1 MTGHTPDPEHTRIL
15 RRAPSE
21 FPTPPSGNPPE
32 DTRTG
37 IIRRTPTG
45 SIPAQQPPDPRTT
58 HIPAPPAAV
67 PEDTRT
73 GIIRRT
79 PTGSLPVQRPPQ
91 PGRPPQPER
100 PPQAERP
107 PQPELRPEAPTG
119 LIPEAPTG
127 LIAPLPAPPTVEPEP
142 VPASSVSAIVTC
154 AVAIL
159 SGWAVSV
166 VATDLITGWWQ
177 TDRLF
182 CLGVGFL
189 TFVFAFSTISGVIT
203 LLLRRAVGRY
213 LIATGALVALLTF
226 GAVFIA
232 GAKIA
237 WPVYLIPVLP
247 VLSVVLAFLPGTG
260 RWSRLR

>member
-1 MTGHTPDPEHTRIL
+1 M
-15 RRAPSE
+15 
-21 FPTPPSGNPPE
+21 PTPSAPVPD

-45 SIPAQQPPDPRTT
+45 ALPVQQTSEPQTT
-58 HIPAPPAAV
+58 HIPA
-67 PEDTRT
+67 
-73 GIIRRT
+73 
-79 PTGSLPVQRPPQ
+79 Q
-91 PGRPPQPER
+91 PLTQS
-100 PPQAERP
+100 
-107 PQPELRPEAPTG
+107 EAPTG
-119 LIPEAPTG
+119 LIS
-127 LIAPLPAPPTVEPEP
+127 PLPAPSA
-142 VPASSVSAIVTC
+142 PASVDLEPADPPGAVSAIGTC
-154 AVAIL
+154 AVAML

-177 TDRLF
+177 SDRLF

-189 TFVFAFSTISGVIT
+189 TFVFAASTISGVIT
-203 LLLRRAVGRY
+203 LLLRRAIGRY

-226 GAVFIA
+226 GSVFIA

-260 RWSRLR
+260 RWSRPR

>member
-21 FPTPPSGNPPE
+21 FPTPPSGNPSE

-58 HIPAPPAAV
+58 HIPAPPAV
-67 PEDTRT
+67 LPEDTRT

-79 PTGSLPVQRPPQ
+79 PTGSLPVQL
-91 PGRPPQPER
+91 PPQPELR
-100 PPQAERP
+100 
-107 PQPELRPEAPTG
+107 PELRPEAPTG

-247 VLSVVLAFLPGTG
+247 VLSVILAFLPGTG